1 MFGVIVRSTRERT
14 EKLCIKSVGR
24 ETDDIAVLRN
34 ACPFA
39 EAVRTMMKVAEI
51 RKWDKYLAIDA
62 DVVLIRGWHKIIKE
76 RMDKVEN
83 FYKMIFLVVDRFIPE
98 NIYRGIHLYNS
109 TFHGNIIMALS
120 HTYYTSKPEGNMRHI
135 ISNPQI
141 ACKDILGY
149 HGFEQ
154 WHKDIFNRFALRAIR
169 NPEYIKKY
177 KIFDGKLDL
186 EHKIKDLKRQ
196 LKELNTPEP
205 EKEKLIAE
213 ILKLEPNFPKDLVD
227 LRKYT
232 NEQLQKHIDIVK
244 RKRGIK

>member
-62 DVVLIRGWHKIIKE
+62 DVVLIKGWHKSIKE

-186 EHKIKDLKRQ
+186 EHEIAKAGWEYGIKHKKEIGRVLDARQKIGIEQFGFKEIDSLKIS
-196 LKELNTPEP
+196 LKE
-205 EKEKLIAE
+205 
-213 ILKLEPNFPKDLVD
+213 F
-227 LRKYT
+227 Y
-232 NEQLQKHIDIVK
+232 QKWI
-244 RKRGIK
+244 